1 MTASAWIEGLSKELG
16 LDHNHHKFCG
26 HGGEIFVDYIDQHGN
41 KKSTKVDG
49 YEPTTETVFE
59 FSACCF
65 HNHYCQDQPNEKNI
79 LEEETKIMCLKDGEY
94 KVHHT

>member
-26 HGGEIFVDYIDQHGN
+26 HGGEIYVDYIEQHGN

-59 FSACCF
+59 FSGC
-65 HNHYCQDQPNEKNI
+65 YLLVITIVKMS
-79 LEEETKIMCLKDGEY
+79 LMKKRY
-94 KVHHT
+94 